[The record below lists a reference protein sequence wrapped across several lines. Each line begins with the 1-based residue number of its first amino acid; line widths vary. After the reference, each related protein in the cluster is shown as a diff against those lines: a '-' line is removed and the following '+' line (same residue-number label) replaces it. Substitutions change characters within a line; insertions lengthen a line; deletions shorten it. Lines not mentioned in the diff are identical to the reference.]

1 MKRLL
6 LSAFSMLGLLFSQAQ
21 TVQVP
26 DSTFILFP
34 NPSRGNIYIT
44 SEVRIVYAM
53 FITSSGE
60 KKKELQQFDIRS
72 YTNAFGSG
80 CTSAGCI
87 GATVSSNFI
96 CTIERGTLENGLY
109 HLVLYDEWGRL
120 YFKRIVY
127 Q

>member
-6 LSAFSMLGLLFSQAQ
+6 ITLLLLMPCLMSRSQ

-60 KKKELQQFDIRS
+60 KKTELHQYDILS
-72 YTNAFGSG
+72 YPNAFGLG

-87 GATVSSNFI
+87 GARVASNFI
-96 CTIERGTLENGLY
+96 CTIPRGILENGLY

-120 YFKRIVY
+120 YFKRVVFN
-127 Q
+127 